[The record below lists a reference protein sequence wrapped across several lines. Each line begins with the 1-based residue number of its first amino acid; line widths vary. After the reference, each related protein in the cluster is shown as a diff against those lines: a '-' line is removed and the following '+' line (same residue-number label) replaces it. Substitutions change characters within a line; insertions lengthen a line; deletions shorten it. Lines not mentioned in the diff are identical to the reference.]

1 MGVEMGR
8 RRMAVRAVFELLAAL
23 LLAAGAI
30 MLTLDLTKQQ
40 GAHPNPLGVE

>member
-1 MGVEMGR
+1 
-8 RRMAVRAVFELLAAL
+8 MAVRAVFELLAALLLAAGAAAL